1 MPISR
6 VQDEE
11 IGDRLANGL
20 RQIERKL
27 QPDVIRIRSS
37 FRDDW
42 SGDPAIFFRIV
53 LSDEAS
59 RTKNL
64 AELTGNIGDQ
74 IFEDLGLAKLD
85 YVPYF
90 NFRSESEQKRLQN
103 PEWD

>member
-6 VQDEE
+6 VHDEE
-11 IGDRLANGL
+11 VGDRLTNGL
-20 RQIERKL
+20 REIERKL
-27 QPDVIRIRSS
+27 QPDVIRVRSS

-53 LSDEAS
+53 LSDEAG
-59 RTKNL
+59 RTENL
-64 AELTGNIGDQ
+64 ADLTGKIGAR

-90 NFRSESEQKRLQN
+90 NFRSESEQRRLQD